1 MNSKELVD
9 IYDKNKN
16 KTGKIKVRH
25 KDALEEGEYVIG
37 IQAIIM
43 NSNNQIL
50 ISQRSEQKEKEPL
63 KWECNGGA
71 LLSGENVIDGLVR
84 EVQEELGISFE
95 KEEAIFLKTAK
106 NDYRFKEIY
115 LFEKDIEISELSFAD
130 GEVVS
135 AKWVD
140 IEEFM
145 NMLNNGEIVSN
156 VDFDDRDYAKC
167 LILLK
172 SNCTN

>member
-25 KDALEEGEYVIG
+25 KDTLEVGEYVIG

-50 ISQRSEQKEKEPL
+50 ISQRSEQKE
-63 KWECNGGA
+63 
-71 LLSGENVIDGLVR
+71 
-84 EVQEELGISFE
+84 
-95 KEEAIFLKTAK
+95 EAIFLKTAK
-106 NDYRFKEIY
+106 SNHRFKEIY
-115 LFEKDIEISELSFAD
+115 LFEKDIGISELNFAD
-130 GEVVS
+130 GEVVA

-140 IEEFM
+140 I
-145 NMLNNGEIVSN
+145 
-156 VDFDDRDYAKC
+156 K
-167 LILLK
+167 
-172 SNCTN
+172 

>member
-25 KDALEEGEYVIG
+25 KDTLEVGEYVIG

-50 ISQRSEQKEKEPL
+50 ISQRSEQT
-63 KWECNGGA
+63 
-71 LLSGENVIDGLVR
+71 
-84 EVQEELGISFE
+84 EET
-95 KEEAIFLKTAK
+95 IFLKTAK
-106 NDYRFKEIY
+106 SSHRFKEIY
-115 LFEKDIEISELSFAD
+115 LFKRNLEVSELSFAD
-130 GEVVS
+130 GEVVA

-156 VDFDDRDYAKC
+156 VDFDDMDYAKC

>member
-25 KDALEEGEYVIG
+25 KDTLEVGEYVIG

-50 ISQRSEQKEKEPL
+50 ISQRSEQKE
-63 KWECNGGA
+63 
-71 LLSGENVIDGLVR
+71 
-84 EVQEELGISFE
+84 
-95 KEEAIFLKTAK
+95 EAIFLKTAK
-106 NDYRFKEIY
+106 SSHRFKEIY
-115 LFEKDIEISELSFAD
+115 LFEKDIEISELNFAD

-156 VDFDDRDYAKC
+156 VDFDDRNYAKC